1 MKKVEEKAPLSS
13 PDDNKAP
20 STQSLPG
27 KPILFY
33 AIAYV
38 ACTLVAVTPL
48 YRAAGVPYIQQL
60 FTTKILLFFGGWL
73 PIDIYQVHD
82 WQASQSGTAI
92 TFFILLMLLTFI
104 FYGLSAYTILRKPS
118 QANYRNIWRI
128 IWAMTIVVGGIF
140 IVTPAMLS
148 HDIFVYVS
156 YGRILAYYHTN
167 PYFVP
172 LVYFPKDPF
181 IPYDDWKMVISAY
194 GPVWETV
201 SVLASLVIRSHLGY
215 ALLVFRS
222 ISFAAHLLN
231 AALIALILRAMGRSP
246 RTVTLG
252 TLLYVWNP
260 LALEESSLGGHNDVF
275 MVTLILAG
283 IFFYMRSEQQ
293 AQEPIWRRFLLSTL
307 AFSLAVL
314 VKLTALPVLALYM
327 LLLAIRAFKETPA
340 QDETPSIALFL
351 LKARILNVLKWV
363 APVAVTSVIVIP
375 GVYAPYW
382 AGHSIKDIIY
392 SFTSPPSSSSS
403 YGSILYGLIKWMQAH
418 GLSQPGSWKYLVLTT
433 FINHKLWN
441 LIGAVTLIAMLAV
454 GAFWLWHAP
463 TARTLVLTIVAT
475 LSAVL
480 LVTFWLFPWYLLWII
495 GLVPLCLPTRYQR
508 IERALFAL
516 VITFT
521 ITGVFYYIYR
531 NNTPPLGSWDVIS
544 AVTTFFIPFAV
555 FVIFL
560 FLPGH
565 TKQQK
570 EAVPVA
576 AD

>member
-1 MKKVEEKAPLSS
+1 MKKVAETAPLSS
-13 PDDNKAP
+13 SDDNKAQ
-20 STQSLPG
+20 STQILSG

-38 ACTLVAVTPL
+38 VCILAAIRPL
-48 YRAAGVPYIQQL
+48 HLAAGVPYIQL
-60 FTTKILLFFGGWL
+60 FTNRILLAFGSWL
-73 PIDIYQVHD
+73 PIDIYHVHD

-92 TFFILLMLLTFI
+92 TFFILLMWLAFI
-104 FYGLSAYTILRKPS
+104 FYGLSAYAILRSPS

-128 IWAMTIVVGGIF
+128 IWAMTVVVGGIF

-156 YGRILAYYHTN
+156 YGRILTYYHTN

-172 LVYFPKDPF
+172 FTYFSQDPF
-181 IPYDDWKMVISAY
+181 TPYNDWKNVLSAY

-201 SVLASLVIRSHLGY
+201 SAVASIVIRSHLGRN
-215 ALLVFRS
+215 LMVFRS
-222 ISFAAHLLN
+222 IAFAAHLLN

-283 IFFYMRSEQQ
+283 IYFYLRAEQQ
-293 AQEPIWRRFLLSTL
+293 AQEPIWQRFLPSAL

-314 VKLTALPVLALYM
+314 VKLTALPVLALYI
-327 LLLAIRAFKETPA
+327 LLLAIRAFKETPLP
-340 QDETPSIALFL
+340 DKTLSSALFVSR
-351 LKARILNVLKWV
+351 AHIVNVLKWV
-363 APVAVTSVIVIP
+363 APVAVTSVVVIL
-375 GVYAPYW
+375 GIYAPYW
-382 AGHSIKDIIY
+382 VGHSTTGIIY

-403 YGSILYGLIKWMQAH
+403 YGSILYGLIKWMKDH
-418 GLSQPGSWKYLVLTT
+418 GLSQPGSLKYLVLTT
-433 FINHKLWN
+433 IINHKFWN
-441 LIGAVTLIAMLAV
+441 VIGVVTLVAMLAIST
-454 GAFWLWHAP
+454 FWLWHAP
-463 TARTLVLTIVAT
+463 TARTLVLTIIAT

-480 LVTFWLFPWYLLWII
+480 LVTFWFFPWYLLWII
-495 GLVPLCLPTRYQR
+495 GLAPLLLPIRYQR
-508 IERALFAL
+508 IERALFAF

-521 ITGVFYYIYR
+521 IMGVFYYIYR
-531 NNTPPLGSWDVIS
+531 NNTPPFGSWNVIS
-544 AVTTFFIPFAV
+544 AVTTFFIPFVV

-560 FLPGH
+560 FLPGR
-565 TKQQK
+565 TRQQK
-570 EAVPVA
+570 ATVPLA

>member
-13 PDDNKAP
+13 SDGNKAQ
-20 STQSLPG
+20 STHILSG
-27 KPILFY
+27 KPILFF

-38 ACTLVAVTPL
+38 ICILVAIRPL
-48 YRAAGVPYIQQL
+48 YRAANVPYIQL
-60 FTTKILLFFGGWL
+60 FTNRILLAFGKWL
-73 PIDIYQVHD
+73 PIDIYHVTD
-82 WQASQSGTAI
+82 WQASQAGTAI
-92 TFFILLMLLTFI
+92 TFFILLMWLAFI
-104 FYGLSAYTILRKPS
+104 LYGLSAYTILRMPS

-128 IWAMTIVVGGIF
+128 IWAMTVVVGGIF

-172 LVYFPKDPF
+172 FAYFTQDPF
-181 IPYDDWKMVISAY
+181 TPYNDWKNVLSAY

-201 SVLASLVIRSHLGY
+201 SALASIVIRSHLGRT
-215 ALLVFRS
+215 LLVFRS
-222 ISFAAHLLN
+222 IAFAAHLLN
-231 AALIALILRAMGRSP
+231 AALIALILRTMGRSP

-283 IFFYMRSEQQ
+283 IFFHLRAEQQ
-293 AQEPIWRRFLLSTL
+293 AQEPIWRRFLPSTL

-327 LLLAIRAFKETPA
+327 LLLAIRAFK
-340 QDETPSIALFL
+340 QDEAQSDAPLL
-351 LKARILNVLKWV
+351 LKTRLVNMLKWV
-363 APVAVTSVIVIP
+363 APAAATSVIVIL
-375 GVYAPYW
+375 GIYAPYW
-382 AGHSIKDIIY
+382 MGHNIKDIIY

-403 YGSILYGLIKWMQAH
+403 YGSTLYGLIKWMKDH
-418 GLSQPGSWKYLVLTT
+418 GLSQPGSLKYLILTT
-433 FINHKLWN
+433 IINHKFWSTV
-441 LIGAVTLIAMLAV
+441 GAVTLIAMLAIS
-454 GAFWLWHAP
+454 AYWLWRAP
-463 TARTLVLTIVAT
+463 TVRTFVLTATAT

-480 LVTFWLFPWYLLWII
+480 LVTFWFFPWYLLWII
-495 GLVPLCLPTRYQR
+495 GLAPLLLPVRYQR

-521 ITGVFYYIYR
+521 VMGVFYYIYR

-560 FLPGH
+560 LLPGH
-565 TKQQK
+565 TRQQ
-570 EAVPVA
+570 AASVPVA